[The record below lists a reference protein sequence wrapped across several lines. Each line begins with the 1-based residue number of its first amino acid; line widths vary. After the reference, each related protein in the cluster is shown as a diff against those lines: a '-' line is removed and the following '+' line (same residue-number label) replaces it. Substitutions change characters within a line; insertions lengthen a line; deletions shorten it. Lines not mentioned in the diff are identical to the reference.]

1 MKLILRIAL
10 IAACVILLGAGGLIG
25 WAHLQPKPALLE
37 GIPYSSAVYDRDGR
51 LLHITLAEDGIYRLP
66 VRYAEIAPD
75 AVNAAVRYEDRYFRA
90 HPGVNPFSAVRAAF
104 ATLTGPRRIGAST
117 ITMQLARRLQHLDT
131 TKVDGKIRQMLWAL
145 VYDAHYSKDEIL
157 EAYFTLA
164 PYGGN
169 VEGIEAAALV
179 YFGRH
184 ASQLGSAQ
192 SIALSV
198 VPQNPVKRRPGAG
211 ADFDKARI
219 AAGRRALEGGF
230 VSPRLEPALT
240 GPLEVLGTKRLPF
253 EAPHFT
259 RLVEKDGGTV
269 IRSTLSLPLQHA
281 LESLLKDTCARLAS
295 YGIANGA
302 LSVVDTRTMEEL
314 VHVGSADFFSSAI
327 EGENDGLLAPRS
339 PGSALKPFIYA
350 LALDQGLI
358 HSRSVLFDVPVN
370 YGGYEPKNAD
380 GTWRGPIDAT
390 SALNESRNVPAI
402 SLAQRLSPDLYDFLQ
417 AAGARLPHEK
427 EHYGLSIVLGGAE
440 VNGRTLSEL
449 YAMLAGGGV
458 LKPVRRTLGEAASPG
473 KALLSPEAA
482 WVARQMLLAG
492 GKTVSIDGVGV
503 PVLFKTGTSNGYRD
517 AWCAGLAGPYAVVV
531 WLGNFNA
538 RPNAY
543 LQGAVTALPLFRAAA
558 MRVLTDREH
567 LVTQADAD
575 ALGKAP
581 EGVSEVEVCR
591 ETGDLAE
598 AADGKMRCADR
609 MRAFFI
615 PGRSPIRDTGLLREA
630 VIDNATGLLACRED
644 PASTHREWRVFWPA
658 PLLEAMR
665 AAGIDRPAGPESM
678 PGCGG
683 DDASAGDP
691 PAIVSPA
698 ENAQYWTGTAG
709 AERAAV
715 VLQAS
720 AGTNAPTLFWFDQGR
735 LIGESSSGRPLL
747 WAAEPGEHEVYAVDS
762 LGRRSGRRV
771 SVRRP

>member
-1 MKLILRIAL
+1 MKLLLRTAL
-10 IAACVILLGAGGLIG
+10 IAACVLLLGAGGLIG
-25 WAHLQPKPALLE
+25 WAHLQPKPLLLE

-66 VRYAEIAPD
+66 VRFAEIAPD
-75 AVNAAVRYEDRYFRA
+75 AVGAAVRYEDRYFRA

-104 ATLTGPRRIGAST
+104 ATLAGPRRIGAST

-131 TKVDGKIRQMLWAL
+131 THVDGKIRQMLWAL
-145 VYDAHYSKDEIL
+145 VYEAHYSKDEIL

-169 VEGIEAAALV
+169 VEGIEAASLV

-211 ADFDKARI
+211 EDFDRARI

-259 RLVEKDGGTV
+259 RLVEKAGGTV
-269 IRSTLSLPLQHA
+269 IRSTLSLPLQQA
-281 LESLLKDTCARLAS
+281 IASLLRETCARLAP
-295 YGIANGA
+295 YGIVNGA
-302 LSVVDTRTMEEL
+302 VSVVDTRTSEEL
-314 VHVGSADFFSSAI
+314 VHVGSADYFSSEI
-327 EGENDGLLAPRS
+327 EGENDGLLARRS

-358 HSRSVLFDVPVN
+358 HSRSVLFDVPVS

-380 GTWRGPIDAT
+380 GAWRGPIDAT

-417 AAGARLPHEK
+417 AAGARLPHDK

-440 VNGRTLSEL
+440 VSGETVSEL

-458 LKPVRRTLGEAASPG
+458 LRPVRRTLGGEAAPG
-473 KALLSPEAA
+473 RALLSPEAA
-482 WVARQMLLAG
+482 WTVRQMLLSG
-492 GKTVSIDGVGV
+492 GETVSIGGVGV

-517 AWCAGLAGPYAVVV
+517 AWCAGLAGPYAIVV

-538 RPNAY
+538 RPNAA
-543 LQGAVTALPLFRAAA
+543 LQGAAAALPLFRSAA
-558 MRVLTDREH
+558 MRVITDREH
-567 LVTQADAD
+567 LVTQAEAD
-575 ALGKAP
+575 ALGRAP

-598 AADGKMRCADR
+598 TPDGRMRCEDR
-609 MRAFFI
+609 VRALFI
-615 PGRSPIRDTGLLREA
+615 PGKSPIRDTGLLRE
-630 VIDNATGLLACRED
+630 VPVDSATGLIACRDD
-644 PASTHREWRVFWPA
+644 PAAAHREWKVFWPA

-665 AAGIDRPAGPESM
+665 AAGIDRPAEPGRM
-678 PGCGG
+678 PGCGAEG
-683 DDASAGDP
+683 AAAGEP
-691 PAIVSPA
+691 PAIASPS

-709 AERAAV
+709 ADRAAV

-720 AGTNAPTLFWFDQGR
+720 AAADAPALFWFDRGR
-735 LIGESSSGRPLL
+735 LIGESGSGKPLL
-747 WAAEPGEHEVYAVDS
+747 WAAEPGEHDVYAVDA